1 MRALRSRSRA
11 RRGGIGRRSR
21 SARAARVWSWSR
33 SRGTSTCAVPRSC
46 GIGSIASTNTTR
58 TKTRTTAIP
67 IPACTSTLAASPRTQ
82 RDTQQH
88 THPSTRRDMP
98 RSTPPDTR
106 ANTRGPTVG
115 HTRTPTSGS
124 VRQRTNRGDSMRTV
138 LIASAL
144 SLGALTSAT
153 AQDFNWHG
161 RLAAGKRLEVKGVNG
176 DVRAVLASGAEAV
189 VHARKQARRSD
200 PDDVKI
206 EVVESDEGVTICA
219 VYPTP
224 SRARHENICE
234 PGDHWSSSTE
244 NNDVTVDVEVQ
255 GPAGIEFNGQTVN
268 GQMSA
273 EGLKGDVRASS
284 VNGSVR
290 VSTTG
295 LAEASTVNGS
305 VTAEMGR
312 ANWTNVLE
320 FSTVNGGITLTL
332 PPKLDTDVQAKTVN
346 GEIESDYP
354 LMVTGRFGPRR
365 LRGTIGAGGRSL
377 NLSTVNGEIRLK
389 KGT

>member
-11 RRGGIGRRSR
+11 RRGSIARRSR

-33 SRGTSTCAVPRSC
+33 SRGISTCAVPRSC

-58 TKTRTTAIP
+58 TKMRTTAIP

-82 RDTQQH
+82 RNTQQH
-88 THPSTRRDMP
+88 THPCTRRDMP

-106 ANTRGPTVG
+106 ANTREPTVG

-124 VRQRTNRGDSMRTV
+124 VRPSTNRGDSMRTV
-138 LIASAL
+138 LIASAV

-176 DVRAVLASGAEAV
+176 DVRAVLARGADAV
-189 VHARKQARRSD
+189 VNALKQARRSD
-200 PDDVKI
+200 PDEVKI

-224 SRARHENICE
+224 ARARHENICE
-234 PGDHWSSSTE
+234 PGDHWSSSTD
-244 NNDVTVDVEVQ
+244 NNDVTVDFEVQ
-255 GPAGIEFNGQTVN
+255 VPAGIEFNGQTVN
-268 GQMSA
+268 GEMSA
-273 EGLKGDVRASS
+273 EGLKGDVRAST

-290 VSTTG
+290 VTTTG

-305 VTAEMGR
+305 VYAQLGR
-312 ANWTNVLE
+312 AGRDHHLWVI
-320 FSTVNGGITLTL
+320 SVKGRSRPV
-332 PPKLDTDVQAKTVN
+332 PPPQLDTDVQAKT
-346 GEIESDYP
+346 GKRQIQSGY
-354 LMVTGRFGPRR
+354 
-365 LRGTIGAGGRSL
+365 
-377 NLSTVNGEIRLK
+377 
-389 KGT
+389 